1 MKKSFKKL
9 MVLGLSAALVTGS
22 ALTVFAE
29 TYTVSG
35 NAGSTKFYG
44 TVYAEP
50 YSAGAYMSTDEVADL
65 YIEDGYTKTYWG
77 EEFTFSST
85 NEQSTYTA
93 ASNRSSTNYT
103 YTRANFIVCSNDGG
117 YNKIFANVS
126 R

>member
-9 MVLGLSAALVTGS
+9 LVLGLSTALVTGS

-29 TYTVSG
+29 TYTVRG
-35 NAGSTKFYG
+35 NAGSTVFTG
-44 TVYAEP
+44 AVYAEP

-65 YIEDGYTKTYWG
+65 YIKDGYTRTYWG
-77 EEFTFSST
+77 EQFSFSST

-93 ASNRSSTNYT
+93 ASNRSSANYT